1 MQIFHNHFIDCL
13 LVYGKKYYLQVNCAY
28 KFIGKQIKDNFGENA
43 FETDEK

>member
-1 MQIFHNHFIDCL
+1 MIRSILIITAEICQNIMQN
-13 LVYGKKYYLQVNCAY
+13 VNCAY

>member
-1 MQIFHNHFIDCL
+1 MQIFTII
-13 LVYGKKYYLQVNCAY
+13 YYYLQVNCAY